1 MSFVRKCTKCGI
13 ADGHNRTCPLNR
25 APSPASVAA
34 TFQAVIQ
41 ENHAAPQWLLQN
53 ETTAAAVPAEEDDLC
68 PICMDP
74 IGKTNCATTAC
85 GHKFC
90 LECFLKHSQTK
101 NQCPLCRGHIAGASD
116 VDWKAQYDDLH
127 QHALAIERRKMDY
140 WDVIQQQQ
148 EIIRQIDEERV
159 TLRREIEDLRTQIAD
174 RVAICMRSR
183 SDLLDRLAAGVA
195 TSIRN

>member
-1 MSFVRKCTKCGI
+1 MSFVRKCSKCGI
-13 ADGHNRTCPLNR
+13 ANGHNCRTCPLNR
-25 APSPASVAA
+25 DPSPASVAA
-34 TFQAVIQ
+34 TFQ
-41 ENHAAPQWLLQN
+41 ENHAAP
-53 ETTAAAVPAEEDDLC
+53 AEEIDSC

-127 QHALAIERRKMDY
+127 QHALDIERRKMDY

-183 SDLLDRLAAGVA
+183 SDLLDRLAAGVS